1 MPSKSRG
8 KIIFSISWLLDA
20 RFKLWLASALAKE
33 SARCTLCSKKN
44 NIGNGG
50 VSNLVSHSNSIKS
63 INCKSIKLQNSDGSY
78 SKICFNKPWETVN
91 ENGSD
96 LQNIKRLLLSTQ
108 AEISWVIKVVYSQ
121 FALSSCLGL
130 SILFQPSVGDYD
142 AIKHLNSKQT
152 KCSHLMNFGLPPYF
166 KDKLSL
172 AIKAL
177 PVYIVLFDESMNSV
191 LQEEQMNIHITFWD
205 SENSLVQTRYFDSE
219 FMYCVNQDNLYQS
232 ITRSIE
238 DLPETNMNQISTDA
252 LNANWAVLRKFI
264 VAREE
269 NDEAKLAE
277 IGSCSLHILS
287 GSLNAAVNASDWK
300 VHEVMKAMWKILS
313 DSPALRD
320 IHLKSSIPRESP
332 QRFCVAW

>member
-1 MPSKSRG
+1 M
-8 KIIFSISWLLDA
+8 
-20 RFKLWLASALAKE
+20 
-33 SARCTLCSKKN
+33 
-44 NIGNGG
+44 
-50 VSNLVSHSNSIKS
+50 KS

-96 LQNIKRLLLSTQ
+96 LHNIKRLLLSTQ

-152 KCSHLMNFGLPPYF
+152 KCSHLMNFGLAPYF

-177 PVYIVLFDESMNSV
+177 RVYIVLFDESINSV
-191 LQEEQMNIHITFWD
+191 LQEEQMNIHIRFWD

-252 LNANWAVLRKFI
+252 RNANWAVLRKFI
-264 VAREE
+264 VA
-269 NDEAKLAE
+269 
-277 IGSCSLHILS
+277 
-287 GSLNAAVNASDWK
+287 
-300 VHEVMKAMWKILS
+300 
-313 DSPALRD
+313 
-320 IHLKSSIPRESP
+320 
-332 QRFCVAW
+332 